1 MNTNCPRPPLSRSSS
16 VSLCTLATN
25 TVPIQHA
32 FSQMEGT
39 VHNTCN
45 IGLQQRISANT
56 RENESKGGHD
66 SADEEEEET
75 EEEAEKAEAE

>member
-1 MNTNCPRPPLSRSSS
+1 
-16 VSLCTLATN
+16 
-25 TVPIQHA
+25 
-32 FSQMEGT
+32 MEGT